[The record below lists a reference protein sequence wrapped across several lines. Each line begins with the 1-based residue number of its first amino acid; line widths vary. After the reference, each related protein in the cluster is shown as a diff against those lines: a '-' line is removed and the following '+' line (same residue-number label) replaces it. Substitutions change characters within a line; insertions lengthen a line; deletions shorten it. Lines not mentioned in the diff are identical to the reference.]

1 MTPRRAIAL
10 VTLALAG
17 TVAASAIAAV
27 TAVAAPPEPAGFRL
41 NGDAQRGKA
50 GYLKR
55 CALCHGDSGDGGG
68 KLAKGLNPKPTAF
81 TTPGLLAKRTDW
93 ELYLAVRDGGQ
104 AVGLAPTMSGWG
116 KIVSD
121 QEIRDMTAFV
131 RSLAPAP

>member
-10 VTLALAG
+10 VTVALTG
-17 TVAASAIAAV
+17 TVAAAAAV
-27 TAVAAPPEPAGFRL
+27 TTPGAPPLEPAGFRL
-41 NGDAQRGKA
+41 AGDAQRGKA

-68 KLAKGLNPKPTAF
+68 TLAPGLDPKPTAF
-81 TTPGLLAKRTDW
+81 STPGLLAKRTDW

-104 AVGLAPTMSGWG
+104 AIGLAPTMSGWG
-116 KIVSD
+116 KLVSD
-121 QEIRDMTAFV
+121 QEVRDMTAYV